1 MKREGLI
8 SIITDWKICLDRNP
22 NESQGTIVSWRG
34 SWLQHRHSSSK
45 WWFVGKTVCYMWCRE
60 DCFISLCAEG
70 KDTNM
75 CIGMKSC
82 LAPRNSFQFI
92 HHHPPPPGNIYL
104 ICGAKLKLAQTGYR
118 WSCAIFQWYS
128 IADCYLNDWEWLMLN
143 HLFPSWLWLLSLP
156 SMSGTACCYKH
167 PYTHPPPPPSSLSF
181 PPWGF
186 CRASMPLVLL
196 LIPLGVV
203 A

>member
-8 SIITDWKICLDRNP
+8 SIITDWKICLDINP

-60 DCFISLCAEG
+60 DCFISHCAEG

-82 LAPRNSFQFI
+82 L
-92 HHHPPPPGNIYL
+92 
-104 ICGAKLKLAQTGYR
+104 CGAKLKLAQTGYR
-118 WSCAIFQWYS
+118 WSCAIFQRYS

-167 PYTHPPPPPSSLSF
+167 PYTHPPPPRPPSLF
-181 PPWGF
+181 PRGAFAELPCLWF
-186 CRASMPLVLL
+186 CS
-196 LIPLGVV
+196 
-203 A
+203 